1 MQIGHKISE
10 LRNKKHISQKQLA
23 ADLNVSAG
31 LVGLWETN
39 KRLPSL
45 ECFILLADYFEVSA
59 DLLLENDR
67 KLKPG
72 QCANIFADLPA
83 GSRKIL
89 NVFTKLNEDNQD
101 ILIGESKKLLKS
113 QTYDEKREAV
123 PPARAT

>member
-45 ECFILLADYFEVSA
+45 ECFILLIDYFEVSA
-59 DLLLENDR
+59 DLLLEHDR

-72 QCANIFADLPA
+72 QYANIFADLPA
-83 GSRKIL
+83 GSEKIL
-89 NVFTKLNEDNQD
+89 NVYTKLSEDNQD

-113 QTYDEKREAV
+113 QTYDEKRDAV

>member
-10 LRNKKHISQKQLA
+10 LRNQKNISQKQLA

-45 ECFILLADYFEVSA
+45 ESFILLIDYFAVSA

-67 KLKPG
+67 KLIPG
-72 QCANIFADLPA
+72 QYKNDPA
-83 GSRKIL
+83 GLLTASGKL
-89 NVFTKLNEDNQD
+89 LSTFLCLNEDNQD
-101 ILIGESKKLLKS
+101 ILIGEAKKLLKS
-113 QTYDEKREAV
+113 QRFEESGRH
-123 PPARAT
+123 

>member
-10 LRNKKHISQKQLA
+10 LRNKKRISQKQLA
-23 ADLNVSAG
+23 ADLNVSTG

-45 ECFILLADYFEVSA
+45 ECFILLIDYFEVSA

-67 KLKPG
+67 KLKPEE
-72 QCANIFADLPA
+72 CSNSFSDLPA
-83 GSRKIL
+83 GSKKIL
-89 NVFTKLNEDNQD
+89 NVFSKLSEDNRD

-113 QTYDEKREAV
+113 QTYEEKKEHGLS
-123 PPARAT
+123 ARAT

>member
-10 LRNKKHISQKQLA
+10 LRNRRHISQKQLA
-23 ADLNVSAG
+23 ADLNVSTG

-45 ECFILLADYFEVSA
+45 ECFISLIDYFEVSA

-72 QCANIFADLPA
+72 ECINSFADLSA

-89 NVFTKLNEDNQD
+89 NVFAKLNEDNRD

-113 QTYDEKREAV
+113 QTYEEKREHGLSAK
-123 PPARAT
+123 AT